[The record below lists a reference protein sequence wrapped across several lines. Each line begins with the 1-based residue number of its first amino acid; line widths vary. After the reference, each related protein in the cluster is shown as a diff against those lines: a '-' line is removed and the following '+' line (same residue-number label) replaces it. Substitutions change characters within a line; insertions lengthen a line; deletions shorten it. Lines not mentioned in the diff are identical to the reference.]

1 MSNHFELYGIC
12 ICTAILIF
20 VLFSR
25 RRHVFLPRQPIIHR
39 APSSIHRLLAP
50 ATTSNESLL
59 RSRAAANARLERAFD
74 LTNTFVS
81 ADVQV
86 HSQFL
91 SKSTA
96 LLAASQR
103 DWMQFG
109 QVALQAVELAL
120 PDRTTEFR
128 TFVQSVTLSTA
139 IVGLLAPDAD
149 ITALDA
155 NDLQVVAN
163 LITRLWLLSKNPEQI
178 PAHLRQELKE
188 CLRRLIPEEAYP
200 NPLDFVIP
208 AWETLWRLVA
218 VTLAHVHADPTARAA
233 FAELTES
240 PESSQFAA
248 RLSETSP
255 SALDYINESLRLDFL
270 PRFLAARIPPRFVDV
285 EIADIETAQRSAVW
299 GPDPDAYDAGR
310 FLCEPARAGEVL
322 AFGCG
327 PLKCAAARWA
337 PRAAAVIVGAILNRV
352 DGPGAGHQIVRGGGI
367 GGREGWDGWLV
378 QNVHLDT

>member
-12 ICTAILIF
+12 LGTAILTFI
-20 VLFSR
+20 LLSR
-25 RRHVFLPRQPIIHR
+25 RHRVFPPRRPIIHHTPVAIR
-39 APSSIHRLLAP
+39 RLLAP
-50 ATTSNESLL
+50 PTTSQEILL
-59 RSRAAANARLERAFD
+59 RSRASANARLWRAFR

-81 ADVQV
+81 VDPEV

-91 SKSTA
+91 SQSTA
-96 LLAASQR
+96 LLRASQR
-103 DWMQFG
+103 DWPQFR
-109 QVALQAVELAL
+109 QIALQAVELAL
-120 PDRTTEFR
+120 PDRTTQFH
-128 TFVQSVTLSTA
+128 TFVQTITLSTA

-149 ITALDA
+149 ITSLSAH
-155 NDLQVVAN
+155 DLEAVAS
-163 LITRLWLLSKNPEQI
+163 LITRIWILSKSPHQI
-178 PAHLRQELKE
+178 PTQLLQQLNERLR
-188 CLRRLIPEEAYP
+188 P
-200 NPLDFVIP
+200 F
-208 AWETLWRLVA
+208 
-218 VTLAHVHADPTARAA
+218 AA
-233 FAELTES
+233 LNEN

-255 SALDYINESLRLDFL
+255 SVIDHINESLRLYPPPARLTDFL
-270 PRFLAARIPPRFVDV
+270 PRFLAARIPPPFVDV
-285 EIADIETAQRSAVW
+285 EIADIESAQRSAVW
-299 GPDPDAYDAGR
+299 GPNPDAYDAGR